1 MIRRFDSARHR
12 PSRSSRRQRG
22 AALIVA
28 LILLVVVS
36 LLALSNL
43 QTVALEEKMTG
54 ATYDRQLAF
63 QAAEKMLKEKE
74 GDVDTATFPVSG
86 GCSNGLCK
94 GECGVC
100 NGSYCALTMTNAVP
114 CYRDPSF
121 TYWSSPTFDQ
131 EKGLCSRTLIEE
143 IDATVDGAP
152 VTRYRV
158 TAAVYRPASG
168 DADGCNPAQRQG
180 LVILQ
185 SLVE

>member
-1 MIRRFDSARHR
+1 MIRRFDPARR
-12 PSRSSRRQRG
+12 RLSRSSRRQRG

-28 LILLVVVS
+28 LLLLVVVT

-43 QTVALEEKMTG
+43 QTVTLEEKMTG

-63 QAAEKMLKEKE
+63 QAAEAMLKEKE
-74 GDVDTATFPVSG
+74 GVVDTATFPAS

-100 NGSYCALTMTNAVP
+100 NGSYCALTATDAIP
-114 CYRDPSF
+114 CYRDPGF
-121 TYWSSPTFDQ
+121 TVWSSPTFNQ
-131 EKGLCSRTLIEE
+131 GLCRRALIEK
-143 IDATVDGAP
+143 IDAIVDGAP
-152 VTRYRV
+152 VTRYRI
-158 TAAVYRPASG
+158 TAVVYRPASG
-168 DADGCNPAQRQG
+168 DANGCANPAQRQG

>member
-63 QAAEKMLKEKE
+63 QAAEAMLKEKE
-74 GDVDTATFPVSG
+74 GVVDTATFPAS

-100 NGSYCALTMTNAVP
+100 NGSYCALTTTNAVP
-114 CYRDPSF
+114 CYRDPGF
-121 TYWSSPTFDQ
+121 TVWSSPTFDQ
-131 EKGLCSRTLIEE
+131 GLCRRTLIEK

-152 VTRYRV
+152 VTRYRI

-168 DADGCNPAQRQG
+168 DTDGCANPAQRQG